1 MSVAFDSPPDV
12 DPASIADDLID
23 ECDAIVSVRSTGN
36 TPRISIGRAADE
48 ALERMTSVMQREG
61 AIGGITWGLRDVDH
75 KTDGLQRGELTIV
88 AGRPGMGKTG
98 VGLGST
104 LKMALRGYSALY
116 VSLEMMGAALANRCL
131 SDLLFN
137 TKNLVSYWDITRGN
151 LTDTQAGA
159 VVETTR
165 EIQDVPLEIEQQAGL
180 EFPKLQRV
188 LASTK
193 LHLSGTARCWTSL
206 WSIISGLCSR
216 AADMP
221 AVELTRSK
229 KRPAG

>member
-1 MSVAFDSPPDV
+1 
-12 DPASIADDLID
+12 
-23 ECDAIVSVRSTGN
+23 
-36 TPRISIGRAADE
+36 
-48 ALERMTSVMQREG
+48 
-61 AIGGITWGLRDVDH
+61 
-75 KTDGLQRGELTIV
+75 
-88 AGRPGMGKTG
+88 
-98 VGLGST
+98 
-104 LKMALRGYSALY
+104 MALRGYSALY

-159 VVETTR
+159 VVETTVR
-165 EIQDVPLEIEQQAGL
+165 SKTFPLKL
-180 EFPKLQRV
+180 SNKRDSEFPKLQRV